1 MNNKTKEP
9 LILTSAEPIN
19 DGGRKYNLIYWICA
33 IGLGITFLCMAGLP
47 ACLFGILLGL
57 CVGWLIKNKI
67 LNTIDIKL
75 RRIPFAIKNKV
86 EYSELINR
94 LLPVL
99 APYNMMIEKSAEKGG
114 FPVITYQGII
124 YDVFYNDDDTFTIWW
139 RKSIGKALLEFDSIG
154 KYRKVSCAMGIIGY
168 NIQKVCDGNPS
179 EVNTS
184 TTATVNETVK
194 EESAETSAATT
205 VKKCPTCGADILDG
219 SVFCHGCGNKLPEEK
234 KCPACGAVLTEDA
247 AFCHECGQAI

>member
-1 MNNKTKEP
+1 MNKKNNEP
-9 LILTSAEPIN
+9 LVLTSAEPIN
-19 DGGRKYNLIYWICA
+19 DGGRKYNWIYWVCA
-33 IGLGITFLCMAGLP
+33 IVLGIVFLVKGNVLAGV
-47 ACLFGILLGL
+47 FGIFLGL
-57 CVGWLIKNKI
+57 CVGWLIKNEI

-114 FPVITYQGII
+114 SPVITYQGII

-184 TTATVNETVK
+184 TTATVNEIVK

>member
-1 MNNKTKEP
+1 MNTKNNEP
-9 LILTSAEPIN
+9 LVLTSAEPIN
-19 DGGRKYNLIYWICA
+19 DGGRKYNIIYWICA

-67 LNTIDIKL
+67 LNTVDIML
-75 RRIPFAIKNKV
+75 RHIPFSIKNKD

-114 FPVITYQGII
+114 SPVITYQGIM

-154 KYRKVSCAMGIIGY
+154 KYRKISCAMGIIGY
-168 NIQKVCDGNPS
+168 NIQKVCDGNS
-179 EVNTS
+179 SVANTS

-194 EESAETSAATT
+194 EKSTKTSTAKAG
-205 VKKCPTCGADILDG
+205 KKCPTCGADILDG
-219 SVFCHGCGNKLPEEK
+219 SLFCYGCGNKLPEEK
-234 KCPACGAVLTEDA
+234 KCPACGTILPDGA